1 MYLVFRDSLIL
12 LRKSG
17 GDSSYSTVPSR
28 ANLLTVRNCVELL
41 LLLLLLDAE
50 AANEFWIAELHLTAA
65 DSQTTDETG
74 ILGPINL
81 SEYRNREKVAKQW
94 SCWV

>member
-1 MYLVFRDSLIL
+1 MYLVLSVSLML

-28 ANLLTVRNCVELL
+28 ANLLPIRNGWEW
-41 LLLLLLDAE
+41 LLDVDAL
-50 AANEFWIAELHLTAA
+50 AANEFCIAELHLTAA

-74 ILGPINL
+74 ILGPIN
-81 SEYRNREKVAKQW
+81 SYEN
-94 SCWV
+94 